1 MLLRDLRQRN
11 RRRRERKRERGRR
24 VERIEK
30 DAEVRGGGVESRFNE
45 AKNTVNSKAVKN
57 D

>member
-1 MLLRDLRQRN
+1 MLLRDLRQRK

-30 DAEVRGGGVESRFNE
+30 DAEVKGGGVES
-45 AKNTVNSKAVKN
+45 SGSQIQ
-57 D
+57 